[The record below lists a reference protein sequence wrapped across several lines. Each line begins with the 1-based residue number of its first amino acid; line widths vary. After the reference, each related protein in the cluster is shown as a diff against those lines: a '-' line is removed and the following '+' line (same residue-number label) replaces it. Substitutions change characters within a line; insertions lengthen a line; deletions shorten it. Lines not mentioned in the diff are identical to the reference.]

1 MLKGNIVKCIPLGQ
15 SVVGRLSQDIVAA
28 SSNLSVRFWLKSCP
42 KNCSNGSY
50 KCGNLLLHM
59 PTHISMPQKLKCYY
73 FAVEE
78 INCFQVKRKLKDYAM
93 DSQIVRFVS
102 LVKATILSSCYVSLK
117 LAMAGHGRGNKGQQ
131 GKLTEMQCDHNP
143 ADTLEGSLEVE
154 TVDGRDDNRF
164 HEAGTANQVVRG
176 G

>member
-1 MLKGNIVKCIPLGQ
+1 MLKDNIVKCIPLGQ

-93 DSQIVRFVS
+93 DSQIVRFEDGID
-102 LVKATILSSCYVSLK
+102 LVTIIKGTSFYCCGKYHDCCQITCHLHLLNSRSYMNQIDRWLNAALSPVMLSSLNY
-117 LAMAGHGRGNKGQQ
+117 
-131 GKLTEMQCDHNP
+131 
-143 ADTLEGSLEVE
+143 
-154 TVDGRDDNRF
+154 
-164 HEAGTANQVVRG
+164 
-176 G
+176 